1 MDVMPMRQDCK
12 FFESRSYANGDTVRK
27 CDLDLAPEAPW
38 RCPDDCP
45 AYTRRL
51 ADVNWAHGTL
61 VTPETPPEPK
71 SLGEDDSI
79 AALLDA
85 AEDII
90 NDAVPS
96 AIADLEEERRKRDKK
111 GPRHSGKSKK
121 SKLGKQKFGTQKPA
135 KKPKKQKPLKNNGEG
150 LGERMRRRYR
160 EGQ

>member
-1 MDVMPMRQDCK
+1 MPMRQDCK

-45 AYTRRL
+45 AYTRRM